1 MAQNKNFFKIPAWD
15 WELVGLLYQ
24 FGKSD
29 GSKWKKKSEDYAFL
43 HTFLYGGYRK

>member
-1 MAQNKNFFKIPAWD
+1 MAQNKNFKIRAWD

-29 GSKWKKKSEDYAFL
+29 GSKWKKSEDYAFL
-43 HTFLYGGYRK
+43 HTFLYRGYRK